1 MNENSR
7 SSNSVKN
14 MSFGLMAQIA
24 QMMLGFINR
33 WVFIKCLEKEYL
45 GVNQLFTEILTYLS
59 LAELG
64 IGSAILYS
72 LYKPLAQKDKP
83 TIAALMKFYKKIY
96 IIIAAAIFMLGLCL
110 IPFLHKIVKN
120 VPEQLSND
128 LYTIYFLFLI
138 NTTASYLF
146 TYKFSI
152 LHADQKSYVL
162 SKRNILIVII
172 QNILQIG
179 VLWFTQNFILYLI
192 VQIGTIILGNFWNTF
207 LVKKHYPFLDDY
219 KNIKLNPKL
228 RNQIYSNAK
237 STAIIKVGGLAVNN
251 STSII
256 LNIFSGLAMVGLLS
270 NYNMLIALASGF
282 IAQIFTSLT
291 GSIAN
296 VNVKE
301 SREKRRETFHLVNFA
316 NFWFYGT
323 AAMLFILLTDD
334 FIVLWIGKDFL
345 LSPAVVCVLGLNF
358 YLLGM
363 QNAVWTFKTTLGFF
377 KQGRFL
383 ILLTAGIYL
392 VLAFILG
399 NQWGLFGILISMTIA
414 RICTNIWYDPFIVF
428 KMGLKYS
435 VIDYFKKYFKYIF
448 IIIASIVLTWYFDS
462 LMTKDSLII
471 HFFLKLIL
479 GLLFMNIFIIIA
491 FRNSKELKYLQNFIM
506 KFASRKGNTK

>member
-14 MSFGLMAQIA
+14 ISFGLLAQIA
-24 QMMLGFINR
+24 QMVLGFVNR

-72 LYKPLAQKDKP
+72 LYKPLAHKDQQ

-96 IIIAAAIFMLGLCL
+96 TVIAITIFVLGLCL
-110 IPFLHKIVKN
+110 MPFLHNIVKN
-120 VPEQLSND
+120 VPEQLSDD
-128 LYTIYFLFLI
+128 LYIIYALFLI
-138 NTTASYLF
+138 NTTASYFF

-162 SKRNILIVII
+162 SRRNILIVII
-172 QNILQIG
+172 QNLLQIG
-179 VLWFTQNFILYLI
+179 VLWFTKNFIYYLI
-192 VQIGTIILGNFWNTF
+192 VQIGTIILGNYWNTF
-207 LVKKHYPFLDDY
+207 LVKKHYPFLDKY
-219 KNIKLNPKL
+219 KDASLDPKL
-228 RNQIYSNAK
+228 RTQIFSNAK
-237 STAIIKVGGLAVNN
+237 STAIIKLGGLVVNN

-270 NYNMLIALASGF
+270 NYSMLIALAAGL

-301 SREKRRETFHLVNFA
+301 SREKKRETFHLVNFA

-323 AAMLFILLTDD
+323 AAMLFILLTED
-334 FIVLWIGKDFL
+334 FITIWIGKDFL
-345 LSPAVVCVLGLNF
+345 LTNDIVCILGLNF

-363 QNAVWTFKTTLGFF
+363 QNAVWTFKTTFGFF

-383 ILLTAGIYL
+383 ILLTAGIYIA
-392 VLAFILG
+392 LALWLG
-399 NQWGLFGILISMTIA
+399 NFWGLFGILISMTIA
-414 RICTNIWYDPFIVF
+414 RLCTNIWYDPFIVF

-435 VIDYFKKYFKYIF
+435 VANYFKKYSKYLLIL
-448 IIIASIVLTWYFDS
+448 IVTIASTYYLDNLITTSNNLIHLMFKLICSLVIMNALVLILFKNSNELNY
-462 LMTKDSLII
+462 LKN
-471 HFFLKLIL
+471 FFLK
-479 GLLFMNIFIIIA
+479 FI
-491 FRNSKELKYLQNFIM
+491 Q
-506 KFASRKGNTK
+506 RKS